1 MWPFFFTR
9 PPHTNVVGFIVPLT
23 FVQPIAQFCYA
34 RSDFIEGDFLLFAVS
49 FDYVHRETWGG
60 CSAFL
65 NFGGKIN
72 IKKWKIQYLFT
83 KTFTLL
89 QIGSDDCRIT
99 LN

>member
-65 NFGGKIN
+65 NFGAVRLKMEDSI
-72 IKKWKIQYLFT
+72 FVHV

-89 QIGSDDCRIT
+89 Q
-99 LN
+99 

>member
-49 FDYVHRETWGG
+49 FDYVHRDTWGG
-60 CSAFL
+60 CYCF
-65 NFGGKIN
+65 FKFWRGKIILKN
-72 IKKWKIQYLFT
+72 KEDSIFVTRRHLPSSK
-83 KTFTLL
+83 
-89 QIGSDDCRIT
+89 
-99 LN
+99 

>member
-49 FDYVHRETWGG
+49 FDYVHRDTWGG
-60 CSAFL
+60 CYCFL
-65 NFGGKIN
+65 ILAVIMEVIDSHLLKI
-72 IKKWKIQYLFT
+72 
-83 KTFTLL
+83 
-89 QIGSDDCRIT
+89 
-99 LN
+99 

>member
-49 FDYVHRETWGG
+49 FDYVHRDTWGG
-60 CSAFL
+60 CYCFL
-65 NFGGKIN
+65 NFGGNYGLSIVNFFKLP
-72 IKKWKIQYLFT
+72 K
-83 KTFTLL
+83 
-89 QIGSDDCRIT
+89 
-99 LN
+99 